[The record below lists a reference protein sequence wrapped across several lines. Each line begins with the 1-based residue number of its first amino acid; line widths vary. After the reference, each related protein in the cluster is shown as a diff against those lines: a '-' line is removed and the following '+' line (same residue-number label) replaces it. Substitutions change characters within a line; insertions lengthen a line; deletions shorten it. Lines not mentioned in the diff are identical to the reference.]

1 MATEQEETMQA
12 LQVAIKMEIDGKEFY
27 LKAGQESGNEPG
39 KKLLTSLAAEED
51 IHRKVFEEIY
61 DAIRR
66 KNTWPSTD
74 FQHDGGKGL
83 RTIFSKAT
91 REIGSDIKAS
101 TNELDAVQTAMAMEN
116 KTYDYYKSLRQK
128 ATHDAEKDFY
138 DALCVQ
144 ERGHH
149 IILSDYYEY
158 LKDPAAW
165 FVKAEHPSL
174 DGA

>member
-83 RTIFSKAT
+83 RTIFS
-91 REIGSDIKAS
+91 IKG
-101 TNELDAVQTAMAMEN
+101 
-116 KTYDYYKSLRQK
+116 R
-128 ATHDAEKDFY
+128 
-138 DALCVQ
+138 
-144 ERGHH
+144 
-149 IILSDYYEY
+149 I
-158 LKDPAAW
+158 
-165 FVKAEHPSL
+165 
-174 DGA
+174 